1 MRAELVTPLVLKIL
15 KNLVERIMKRLV
27 CLLMCSS
34 AMVFA
39 ANDAVERINEAATV
53 FHEINAAPDKGIP
66 RDLIERAKCVAIIP
80 GVKKGGFVVGAQYGK
95 GVMTC
100 RVANGWSG
108 PSTIRLE
115 GGSIGAQIGAGESD
129 VVLVV
134 LNDKGAR
141 KLMDSKFTIGGEGAV
156 MAGPVGRDASA
167 KTDALMTA
175 EILSYAR
182 SRGAFAGITL
192 NGSTLRPDND
202 DNAKIYGK
210 EVSQKD
216 ILMGNVAKPASA
228 TPLYNALNMLPDD
241 HTSTERSRTTPK
253 H

>member
-1 MRAELVTPLVLKIL
+1 
-15 KNLVERIMKRLV
+15 MKRLV

-39 ANDAVERINEAATV
+39 ASDAAITRINDAATV
-53 FHEINAAPDKGIP
+53 FHEINSAPDKGIP

-100 RVANGWSG
+100 RVGSGWSG

-115 GGSIGAQIGAGESD
+115 GGSIGAQIGGGESD

-134 LNDKGAR
+134 LNDRGAQR
-141 KLMDSKFTIGGEGAV
+141 LMESKFTIGGEGAV

-167 KTDALMTA
+167 KTDALMSA

-202 DNAKIYGK
+202 DNAKIYGSS
-210 EVSQKD
+210 VSHKD
-216 ILMGNVAKPASA
+216 ILTGKIEKPAA
-228 TPLYNALNMLPDD
+228 ADPLYAALSGVPNE
-241 HTSTERSRTTPK
+241 HTDTERSRKAPK
-253 H
+253 QK

>member
-1 MRAELVTPLVLKIL
+1 MTLFGADEAI
-15 KNLVERIMKRLV
+15 ERIDT
-27 CLLMCSS
+27 
-34 AMVFA
+34 A
-39 ANDAVERINEAATV
+39 AQV
-53 FHEINAAPDKGIP
+53 FHEINSAPDKGIP
-66 RDLIERAKCVAIIP
+66 QDLIERAKCVAIIP

-100 RVANGWSG
+100 RTGGRSWSG

-129 VVLVV
+129 VILVV
-134 LNDKGAR
+134 LNDRGAQR
-141 KLMDSKFTIGGEGAV
+141 LMDSKFTIGGEGAV

-210 EVSQKD
+210 AVDHKD
-216 ILMGNVAKPASA
+216 ILTGKVSRPASA
-228 TPLYNALNMLPDD
+228 SALYSALGGLPND
-241 HTSTERSRTTPK
+241 HTPADTRSRSK
-253 H
+253 QK

>member
-1 MRAELVTPLVLKIL
+1 
-15 KNLVERIMKRLV
+15 MKRLV
-27 CLLMCSS
+27 CLLMCS
-34 AMVFA
+34 AGMGFA
-39 ANDAVERINEAATV
+39 AHGPVERIQEAATV
-53 FHEINAAPDKGIP
+53 FHEVNAAPDKGIP

-80 GVKKGGFVVGAQYGK
+80 GLKKGGFVVGAEYGK

-108 PSTIRLE
+108 PSTVRLE
-115 GGSIGAQIGAGESD
+115 GGSFGAQIGGGESD
-129 VVLVV
+129 IVLVV

-141 KLMDSKFTIGGEGAV
+141 KLMDSKFTLGGEGAV

-167 KTDALMTA
+167 NTDALMTA

-182 SRGAFAGITL
+182 SRGIFAGVAL
-192 NGSTLRPDND
+192 KGATLRPDND

-210 EVSQKD
+210 AVDHKD

-228 TPLYNALNMLPDD
+228 TPLYNALNLLPND